1 MKINCLLL
9 AITCLAFINVSGQNL
24 YTSSNAASIE
34 NEANTTTGWTGSASI
49 TSESSTAQNGTYSL
63 RFAVLNTNREAR
75 YNFTAVVGTVYNISI
90 WARRTANS
98 NNPAF
103 ANWIGLSGF
112 STTVISST
120 AWTQY
125 NFVVTATVTA
135 PAIRVYAGPI
145 GAASG
150 VEVFVDAI
158 SITVQ
163 TPPDTQPPTAPSNLT
178 VSNVTSTSAVINWNA
193 STDNV
198 GVVSYSVREGTTT
211 LGNVG
216 PSITSYQLNNLQ
228 PSTSYTYTV
237 VAFDAANNSSQSS
250 PLTFSTLPP
259 PADVTPPTIPTN
271 LTASTITATDLY
283 LSWVPSTDNVAV
295 TGYRIFMNDL
305 LKDSV
310 TSAQYQV
317 VGLTGNTTY
326 TFYVVAYD
334 AAGNVS
340 APGNQISVTT
350 INPGQVSNYTTEN
363 ANLPSVDWQSAN
375 LYAAGNVG
383 IGTTPNSSYKLSVNG
398 NIRAKEIIVETG
410 WSDFVFEEGYNLAS
424 LKEVEDYIK
433 LNGHLK
439 DIPDAEEVQANG
451 IGLARMNKLL
461 LMKIEELTLY
471 VIESN
476 KRIENL
482 QNQVQELSSSPK
494 LVY

>member
-1 MKINCLLL
+1 
-9 AITCLAFINVSGQNL
+9 
-24 YTSSNAASIE
+24 
-34 NEANTTTGWTGSASI
+34 
-49 TSESSTAQNGTYSL
+49 
-63 RFAVLNTNREAR
+63 
-75 YNFTAVVGTVYNISI
+75 
-90 WARRTANS
+90 
-98 NNPAF
+98 
-103 ANWIGLSGF
+103 
-112 STTVISST
+112 
-120 AWTQY
+120 
-125 NFVVTATVTA
+125 
-135 PAIRVYAGPI
+135 
-145 GAASG
+145 
-150 VEVFVDAI
+150 
-158 SITVQ
+158 
-163 TPPDTQPPTAPSNLT
+163 
-178 VSNVTSTSAVINWNA
+178 
-193 STDNV
+193 
-198 GVVSYSVREGTTT
+198 
-211 LGNVG
+211 VG

-250 PLTFSTLPP
+250 PLTFSTLPL

-283 LSWVPSTDNVAV
+283 LSWVPSTDNVGV

-350 INPGQVSNYTTEN
+350 LNPGQVSNYTTEN